1 MHYKTL
7 DYIKSGDK
15 FQQSNLIF
23 SNNLLFFCFLLLK
36 NSFLFLNLSD
46 VLVVLQLKLFCI
58 LQNEDLTHMEKIK

>member
-1 MHYKTL
+1 M
-7 DYIKSGDK
+7 KSGDK
-15 FQQSNLIF
+15 FQQPNLIF

-58 LQNEDLTHMEKIK
+58 LQNEYLTHMEKIK